1 MKILKN
7 MAYTLIVVLAFVFF
21 MENYPTLSTPI
32 SIQYKIR
39 YLFQVESIPFPVWS
53 IILLSFSLGVV
64 LAGFFGLYE
73 RYMIKQNAK
82 TKTREV
88 ARLEKEVNSL
98 RNLPITE
105 EKFSEEEEQ
114 VRG

>member
-21 MENYPTLSTPI
+21 MQNYPTLSTPI
-32 SIQYKIR
+32 SIR
-39 YLFQVESIPFPVWS
+39 YDLYFFQVESLPFPVWS
-53 IILLSFSLGVV
+53 IILLSFSLGVM
-64 LAGFFGLYE
+64 LAVFFGLYE

-82 TKTREV
+82 SKTREV

>member
-1 MKILKN
+1 MKILKG
-7 MAYTLIVVLAFVFF
+7 MVYTLIIVLAFVFF
-21 MENYPTLSTPI
+21 MENYPTLSATI
-32 SIQYKIR
+32 SIR
-39 YLFQVESIPFPVWS
+39 YNLYFFQVESIPFPVWS
-53 IILLSFSLGVV
+53 VILLSFLLGVV

-73 RYMIKQNAK
+73 RYVIKQNARN
-82 TKTREV
+82 KTREV

-105 EKFSEEEEQ
+105 ERFSEEEEQ

>member
-21 MENYPTLSTPI
+21 MQNYPTLSTPI
-32 SIQYKIR
+32 SIR
-39 YLFQVESIPFPVWS
+39 YDLYFFQVELLPFPVWS
-53 IILLSFSLGVV
+53 IILLSFSLGVM
-64 LAGFFGLYE
+64 LAVFFGLYE

-82 TKTREV
+82 SKTREV

>member
-21 MENYPTLSTPI
+21 MQNYPTLSTPI
-32 SIQYKIR
+32 SIR
-39 YLFQVESIPFPVWS
+39 YDLYFFQVESLPFPVWS
-53 IILLSFSLGVV
+53 IILLSFSLGVM
-64 LAGFFGLYE
+64 LAVFFGLYE

-114 VRG
+114 IKG